1 MLKSEWVNN
10 PPPKKNKLLFDI
22 NEIGPIEQFLQR
34 YFIHNEIQRICR
46 PYGLN
51 DGLLLPFTVYIKRNL
66 LDRDIEELS
75 KERIKRKDTAYN
87 QYCTFPLISCLY
99 LDKGFTNFLI
109 LRGSN
114 FFILFTSL
122 SCTNMEDTLHDHL
135 RVSDMHSLR
144 LE

>member
-1 MLKSEWVNN
+1 MLSSPTSPGYFYLNSQVASRDQGSSHPDFPFSPYPDN
-10 PPPKKNKLLFDI
+10 PDTRASYYLSL
-22 NEIGPIEQFLQR
+22 
-34 YFIHNEIQRICR
+34 
-46 PYGLN
+46 
-51 DGLLLPFTVYIKRNL
+51 YIYQAQL

-75 KERIKRKDTAYN
+75 KDRIKRKDTAYN
-87 QYCTFPLISCLY
+87 PCCIFFLVSNLY

-114 FFILFTSL
+114 FFILSTSL